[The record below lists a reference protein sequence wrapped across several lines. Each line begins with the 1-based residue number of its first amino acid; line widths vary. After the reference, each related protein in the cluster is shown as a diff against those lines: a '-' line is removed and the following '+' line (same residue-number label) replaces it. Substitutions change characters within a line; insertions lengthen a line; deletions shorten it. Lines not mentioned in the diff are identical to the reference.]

1 MQEDFD
7 LIRAWKHGKI
17 QTSGELAGS
26 EPVLLEPQFTRWMT
40 RVLDEHIHAH
50 LRSGKPATVM
60 PDDDSAR
67 VYQQA
72 TATA

>member
-17 QTSGELAGS
+17 QTSGELAGR

-40 RVLDEHIHAH
+40 CVLDEHRARGDA
-50 LRSGKPATVM
+50 LRGAQDM
-60 PDDDSAR
+60 ME
-67 VYQQA
+67 
-72 TATA
+72 